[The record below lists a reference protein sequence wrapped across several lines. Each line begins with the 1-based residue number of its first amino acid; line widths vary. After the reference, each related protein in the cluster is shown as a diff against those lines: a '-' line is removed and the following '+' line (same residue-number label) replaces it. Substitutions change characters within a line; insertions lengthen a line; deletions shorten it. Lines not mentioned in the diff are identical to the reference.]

1 MDSEDL
7 EDALAQVPRGE
18 RVYVSGM
25 LSLED
30 AEELNLLSNP
40 QQFLHFHPPA
50 AGASIAHIESASP
63 EEI

>member
-1 MDSEDL
+1 
-7 EDALAQVPRGE
+7 
-18 RVYVSGM
+18 M

-40 QQFLHFHPPA
+40 QQSYYFHQPA

-63 EEI
+63 EEIIEKLGEYYATGTLVVRSINVQP